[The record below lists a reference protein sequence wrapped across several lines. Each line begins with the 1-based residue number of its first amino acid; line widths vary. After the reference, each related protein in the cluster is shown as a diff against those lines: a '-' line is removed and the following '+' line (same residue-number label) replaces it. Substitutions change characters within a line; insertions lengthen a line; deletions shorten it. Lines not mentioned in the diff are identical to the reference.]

1 MLYKGHRSITTIN
14 EGCSNMAY
22 KVPFYTHQRQYE
34 NIKTE
39 MMAKFEEAMQ
49 SGSYVNGPIKA
60 QFEKDL
66 AEYMGTKYAI
76 GVGNGTDALWLTF
89 MALGLGKGD
98 EMITNANTFFA
109 TAEAMWIAGA
119 TAVLVDCDPDTYTI
133 DPKAVEAAIT
143 PKTKAI
149 VPVHLYGLSADM
161 IAIREIADKYGLYVI
176 EDNAQAIDGYGKGF
190 KQGELSDAV
199 CTSFITQKNLGT
211 YGDGGAVFTNH
222 KFINDR
228 VRKLQNHGSNARNVH
243 SFGFNSRL
251 DEIHAAFLS
260 VKLPKI
266 GEWTDR
272 RIEIGNM
279 YSEGLKDV
287 ASLKLPT
294 TPDGYRHV
302 MHCYVIHVNDA
313 AKRDEFVAAL
323 NEAGVEAKTHYS
335 IAIHRQ
341 DGFPWGKD
349 ARIAGSLKNAEWNA
363 DCCVTLPLVPEL
375 TNEEVNTCIEIVKE
389 VAPKVLG

>member
-1 MLYKGHRSITTIN
+1 
-14 EGCSNMAY
+14 MAY
-22 KVPFYTHQRQYE
+22 AVPFYTHQRQYE
-34 NIKTE
+34 NIKVE
-39 MMAKFEEAMQ
+39 MMAKFEQAMQ
-49 SGSYVNGPIKA
+49 SGAYVNGPMKT
-60 QFEKDL
+60 QLEKDL
-66 AEYMGTKYAI
+66 AVYAQTKYAI
-76 GVGNGTDALWLTF
+76 AVGNGTDALWLVF

-119 TAVLVDCDPDTYTI
+119 TAVLVDCDPKTQCVC
-133 DPKAVEAAIT
+133 PKAVRKAVT
-143 PKTKAI
+143 NRTKAI

-161 IAIREIADKYGLYVI
+161 IEIRKIADEFGLYVI

-251 DEIHAAFLS
+251 DEIHAAILL

-266 GEWTDR
+266 TAWTDR
-272 RIEIGNM
+272 RIEIGAAYNK
-279 YSEGLKDV
+279 GLAGVKGFV
-287 ASLKLPT
+287 
-294 TPDGYRHV
+294 TPFIPEGYRHV
-302 MHCYVIHVNDA
+302 MHCYVLHVEDA
-313 AKRDEFVAAL
+313 AKRDEFVNAL
-323 NEAGVEAKTHYS
+323 DAAGVEAKTHYS
-335 IAIHRQ
+335 IAIHQQ

-349 ARIAGSLKNAEWNA
+349 ARLAGSLANAERNA
-363 DCCVTLPLVPEL
+363 ACCVTLPLVPEL
-375 TNEEVNTCIEIVKE
+375 TDAEVADCIRITKE
-389 VAPKVLG
+389 VAAKVFA

>member
-1 MLYKGHRSITTIN
+1 
-14 EGCSNMAY
+14 MAY

-34 NIKTE
+34 NIKVE

-49 SGSYVNGPIKA
+49 SGAYVNGPMKG
-60 QFEKDL
+60 QLELDL
-66 AEYMGTKYAI
+66 ATYMGTKYAI
-76 GVGNGTDALWLTF
+76 ACGNGTDALWLTF

-119 TAVLVDCDPDTYTI
+119 TAVLVDCDKDTYCL
-133 DPKAVEAAIT
+133 DPKAVEAAVT
-143 PKTKAI
+143 NRTKAI

-176 EDNAQAIDGYGKGF
+176 EDNAQAIDGHGKDF

-211 YGDGGAVFTNH
+211 YGDGGAIFTNH

-228 VRKLQNHGSNARNVH
+228 TRKLQNHGSNARNVH
-243 SFGFNSRL
+243 SYGFNSRL
-251 DEIHAAFLS
+251 DEIHAAILS
-260 VKLPKI
+260 VKLPMIGDLTDKRIAI
-266 GEWTDR
+266 GEKY
-272 RIEIGNM
+272 NA
-279 YSEGLKDV
+279 GLASV
-287 ASLKLPT
+287 AGIKLPV
-294 TPDGYRHV
+294 TPAGYRHV
-302 MHCYVIHVNDA
+302 MHCYVIHVDA
-313 AKRDEFVAAL
+313 AKRDAFVAAL
-323 NEAGVEAKTHYS
+323 TEAGVEAKTHYS

-349 ARIAGSLKNAEWNA
+349 ARLAGSLANAEWNA
-363 DCCVTLPLVPEL
+363 DCCVSLPLVPEL
-375 TNEEVNTCIEIVKE
+375 TEQETTDCVNIVKE
-389 VAPKVLG
+389 VAAKVL